1 MKKAKKE
8 LIKKNMYRY
17 SMFMTCTLV
26 AKILQ
31 PTFYKK
37 EGDVYL
43 KYWIPAYDA
52 ETLQFNPSSPVIY
65 YRYISMSHKKIMI
78 TNNPFV
84 MITENPFFKDC
95 YIVSKYIYD
104 TEIKQTN
111 KFKDFCYFWKFVIN
125 NYIISLER
133 IGE

>member
-37 EGDVYL
+37 EGEVYL

-65 YRYISMSHKKIMI
+65 YRYISMSHKKLMI

-84 MITENPFFKDC
+84 MITENPFFQDC

-125 NYIISLER
+125 NYIKSLER
-133 IGE
+133 IDE